1 MDPSKQ
7 TPHSTPVIGSRLK
20 ALSREF
26 EGPDNRHS
34 SKKIPKKS
42 FTNPR
47 LIPEGTPVNSL
58 FQNLMPQ
65 RNSPIS
71 SNNLTSRTPKIA
83 DSSFQYSDEIIRE
96 AVSIFKNSVGGPIDP
111 YFVEKMAKKP
121 SEITQ
126 LLTVANPNESSQ
138 ISHPLGHKRYT
149 TNFPQ
154 KSIPL
159 YNHYGH
165 NILYHSSWQTTF
177 NPNEGNPVD
186 HIGRTLYFEDADKKV
201 HKIPPEIPPYHPMQR
216 ANFRNDRVNHVGLGN
231 KSNGIQGQLND
242 LPPQATQNPSNNGL
256 SERNIKDEPVAQTEK
271 VEQHI
276 HTDTANKIVE
286 SNKKSTPDV
295 SKKAEKL
302 DTKPESKLEASADAQ
317 VRAPETNLPQSN
329 INTTVAIKKEEP
341 EQEPEPKRM
350 PTPEPLQP
358 YYSLINRDIL
368 KLKKSGSE
376 ALIKLYLEIQ
386 KTSQDDGKLGDDLGL
401 FALQSSLNSLNS
413 KLPHKSLDLLT
424 ANGGKMVEAARDSF
438 IQNVKSQGN
447 DILFDKVNGVGKW
460 KIHPTNL
467 RKSPVSKPAP
477 VKIEEKSQKIT
488 NNDDTV
494 NEASQKKQ
502 SPDSSNDEVKTE
514 RGAKQVQQPLKQ
526 SSLKSKPN
534 KISPIIKLT
543 SNAAPSNIKQEAK
556 PEVKT
561 EKQLDNISLLAQNT
575 ILKPIPNV
583 KSSVSKNDSN
593 VFEAPSKSEDAQK
606 SIISKKNILPS
617 EKTKSVNPSKVKSV
631 PMPPSDTSAG
641 SLGVKKSSKI
651 ILKPNSTA
659 AQSAPMKRIMVTIT
673 LPSQKQIDF
682 QNRCFNKLQKAQKLK
697 TVGTKPLNS
706 KEKRVLA
713 QSNHDDYLSTSP
725 EYKES
730 RSKNVQ
736 KRAREDDHISPNI
749 DQDISKQSTNRGA
762 SKTLAKSQRRD
773 SKQHL
778 SPITVSQSHKE
789 DNARPPV
796 VKTSRASPPPQLHSS
811 SMAPKIDSSSSKSAR
826 DVEEKLSSSQSKLPA
841 QRQQY
846 SSSQGLL
853 NGVIPTATPRDMT
866 DSLKSK
872 ISKYSEVAKAWKN
885 KAQKV
890 VNDPATTEFE
900 KKQALATYVECSLMF
915 IHNSDINDY
924 TQEYDPSRQWMSIAT
939 MLEQAAKYLK
949 FYDGGCLYG
958 LVNILCAMSYS
969 SIAFYYNKKVDP
981 TNPAAQNEGLL
992 KNVASYYT
1000 KSGMSLSAGIAAL
1013 NIETLTK
1020 ELPGTM
1026 AKCKGGKIEF
1036 PSELVYFKWA
1046 SVIQFAQSVVD
1057 EYISNNKMQS
1067 IRSGQ

>member
-159 YNHYGH
+159 HNHYGH

-276 HTDTANKIVE
+276 NTDTVSKIVE
-286 SNKKSTPDV
+286 SNKKSTPDI
-295 SKKAEKL
+295 SKKVEKL
-302 DTKPESKLEASADAQ
+302 DTKPESKPETSADAQ
-317 VRAPETNLPQSN
+317 IKAPETNIPPPDLK
-329 INTTVAIKKEEP
+329 TALTIKKEEP
-341 EQEPEPKRM
+341 VPEPKRT
-350 PTPEPLQP
+350 PTPEPPQP

-368 KLKKSGSE
+368 KAKKSGSE

-386 KTSQDDGKLGDDLGL
+386 KTSQDDGKLEDDLGL

-413 KLPHKSLDLLT
+413 KLTHKPLDLLT
-424 ANGGKMVEAARDSF
+424 ANGGKMLEAARDSF

-447 DILFDKVNGVGKW
+447 DIIFDKVNGIGKW
-460 KIHPTNL
+460 KTHPTNL

-477 VKIEEKSQKIT
+477 VKVEEKTQKLA
-488 NNDDTV
+488 NSDDII

-502 SPDSSNDEVKTE
+502 SPDSAGDEVKTE
-514 RGAKQVQQPLKQ
+514 RGGKQTQQPLKQ

-534 KISPIIKLT
+534 KISPITKLT
-543 SNAAPSNIKQEAK
+543 SSAAPSNIKQETK
-556 PEVKT
+556 SEVKT

-575 ILKPIPNV
+575 ILKPIPTI
-583 KSSVSKNDSN
+583 KSSISKNDSN

-606 SIISKKNILPS
+606 SNISKKNILSNDKP
-617 EKTKSVNPSKVKSV
+617 KSVNPSKVKSV

-651 ILKPNSTA
+651 ILKPNITA
-659 AQSAPMKRIMVTIT
+659 AQTAPVKKIMVTIT

-697 TVGTKPLNS
+697 SASTKSLNP

-736 KRAREDDHISPNI
+736 KRPREDDHISPNI
-749 DQDISKQSTNRGA
+749 DQDVSKQSTNRGA

-773 SKQHL
+773 SRQHL
-778 SPITVSQSHKE
+778 SPITASQSHKE
-789 DNARPPV
+789 DNAKPSV
-796 VKTSRASPPPQLHSS
+796 VKASRASPPPQPHSS
-811 SMAPKIDSSSSKSAR
+811 SMAPKADSSSSKQVR
-826 DVEEKLSSSQSKLPA
+826 ETEEKLSSSQSKLPA
-841 QRQQY
+841 QKQQ
-846 SSSQGLL
+846 SLSSQSLL
-853 NGVIPTATPRDMT
+853 NSIIPTATPREMT

-890 VNDPATTEFE
+890 VNDQATTDFE

-958 LVNILCAMSYS
+958 LANILCAMSYS
-969 SIAFYYNKKVDP
+969 SIAFYYNKKVNP
-981 TNPAAQNEGLL
+981 ANPAAQNEGLL

-1000 KSGMSLSAGIAAL
+1000 KSGMGLSAGIAAL

-1020 ELPGTM
+1020 ELPATM
-1026 AKCKGGKIEF
+1026 AKCKSGKIEF